1 MKSPD
6 NKRLPWAVL
15 LGLVCLVLGIL
26 GCVQPLPRADRV
38 TPPAPTASPT
48 PTPTPTPIPIPPA
61 TLRPTPRPTPL
72 PARPPPLEI
81 RGPANGSTVRGK
93 AVVVHGIASP
103 GGAVSVN
110 GVPAQVDAE
119 GRFLAEVSLPE
130 GTHQIGVSAID
141 SLGNVVTQFIT
152 LTFEAPQ
159 AFFLLVTEPEN
170 QTVVFTRNIR
180 LTGKTGLGALV
191 SVNGVSIG
199 VDAQGAFT
207 TILTLDPGP
216 NIIDVVSTS
225 PDGQVLDTVLA
236 VIYRA

>member
-1 MKSPD
+1 
-6 NKRLPWAVL
+6 V
-15 LGLVCLVLGIL
+15 IL
-26 GCVQPLPRADRV
+26 EALRSSDGVTVFAGEDTVVVTSESSSGTGQQVEIPIVYTGPRAQSIVIAPRDTALVSGTIAYRV
-38 TPPAPTASPT
+38 TA
-48 PTPTPTPIPIPPA
+48 
-61 TLRPTPRPTPL
+61 
-72 PARPPPLEI
+72 
-81 RGPANGSTVRGK
+81 
-93 AVVVHGIASP
+93 
-103 GGAVSVN
+103 
-110 GVPAQVDAE
+110 
-119 GRFLAEVSLPE
+119 F
-130 GTHQIGVSAID
+130 D